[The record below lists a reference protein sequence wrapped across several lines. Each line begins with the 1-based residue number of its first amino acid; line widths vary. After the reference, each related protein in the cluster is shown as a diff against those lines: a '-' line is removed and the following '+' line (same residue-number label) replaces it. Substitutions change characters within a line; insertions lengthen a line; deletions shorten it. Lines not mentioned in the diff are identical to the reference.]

1 MGLAKCHSLKAE
13 VGKEKIRGLSLMI
26 WAIYMY
32 STVEFPLVSREGLLS
47 KPVYSAKL
55 RGKRDNDT

>member
-1 MGLAKCHSLKAE
+1 
-13 VGKEKIRGLSLMI
+13 MI
-26 WAIYMY
+26 WATYVI

-55 RGKRDNDT
+55 RGNRDNNNS